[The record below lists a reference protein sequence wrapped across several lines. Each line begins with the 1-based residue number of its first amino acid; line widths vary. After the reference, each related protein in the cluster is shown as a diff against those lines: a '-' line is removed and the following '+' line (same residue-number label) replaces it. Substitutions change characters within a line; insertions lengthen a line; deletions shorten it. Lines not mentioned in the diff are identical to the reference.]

1 MDSGGCTYCGERQQC
16 QGSPAVT
23 HQHAGLC
30 ARAASQE
37 VSHPNGDCLDFLSK
51 LFLTML
57 LVHIL
62 LWEASWLPSE
72 SRCQV
77 AVRLSSWVLVFYPS
91 FCELAFGLFFPREE
105 MCLSQNTSD
114 LSPVKEMKVWVT
126 ITSGETISKSQ
137 FKCFVSTFFP
147 PVVT

>member
-1 MDSGGCTYCGERQQC
+1 MLGGAHVKRQRC
-16 QGSPAVT
+16 RSSAAVT
-23 HQHAGLC
+23 HQPTGLC
-30 ARAASQE
+30 ARGASQE
-37 VSHPNGDCLDFLSK
+37 VSHRSRDCLDFLSK

-77 AVRLSSWVLVFYPS
+77 AVRLSSWVLVFNPS
-91 FCELAFGLFFPREE
+91 FCELAFGLFSPREE
-105 MCLSQNTSD
+105 LCLSQTTSD

-126 ITSGETISKSQ
+126 ITSGETINKSQ
-137 FKCFVSTFFP
+137 FKHFKVFSTLFFW
-147 PVVT
+147 